1 MTTQQHTKIYL
12 KDYTPPSFDVTKV
25 DLDIQLFDEYATV
38 YGKLLMRRR
47 YDGKL
52 VLLGRSLELQ
62 SICVNGK
69 ALSADE
75 YTLDDESLTL
85 HDAADELTIE
95 TVVRITPQTNTTL
108 EGLYQSGQGDELMF
122 VTQCEPEGFRKI
134 TYFPDRPDVLTEYTT
149 RLEAPKRFKTLLAN
163 GNLIESGDVGDDRHF
178 SIWHDPTKTKLPIRC
193 CHRQSG
199 GTQ

>member
-1 MTTQQHTKIYL
+1 MTNQQPTKIYL
-12 KDYTPPSFDVTKV
+12 KDYTPPSFNVTKV

-38 YGKLLMRRR
+38 YSKLLMRRR

-95 TVVRITPQTNTTL
+95 IGRAHV
-108 EGLYQSGQGDELMF
+108 
-122 VTQCEPEGFRKI
+122 
-134 TYFPDRPDVLTEYTT
+134 
-149 RLEAPKRFKTLLAN
+149 
-163 GNLIESGDVGDDRHF
+163 
-178 SIWHDPTKTKLPIRC
+178 
-193 CHRQSG
+193 
-199 GTQ
+199 